1 MLLTRAH
8 ALTRSQDCCRVA
20 VVVPSLRFIPSNGES
35 KALGQQE
42 PGVPRGFA
50 DLSPQIAA
58 AVASARNMLR
68 FPWGHRIIMLIIG
81 VYEEHFCEVPAM
93 RATQENRLLRALH
106 FSMPDPAFP
115 SHMVGGIQ
123 AVYGNAIITGLLLGS
138 AFPPR
143 FPSVRV
149 VSYGVQEWLAS
160 QTRPAVVRL
169 GFCGTGDNRRIF
181 FRN

>member
-1 MLLTRAH
+1 M
-8 ALTRSQDCCRVA
+8 
-20 VVVPSLRFIPSNGES
+20 PSNGES

-68 FPWGHRIIMLIIG
+68 FPWGHRIITLKIG

-160 QTRPAVVRL
+160 QTRGCQARL
-169 GFCGTGDNRRIF
+169 LRNRGQSPDILQKLTAARLKGRP
-181 FRN
+181 RNSRQSSGPPRFLWLQWP